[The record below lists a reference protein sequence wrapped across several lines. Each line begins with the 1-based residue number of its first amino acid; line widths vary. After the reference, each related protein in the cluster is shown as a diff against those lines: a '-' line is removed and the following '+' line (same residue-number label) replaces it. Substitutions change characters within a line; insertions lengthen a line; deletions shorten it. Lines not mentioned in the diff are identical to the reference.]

1 MFYRSAPRFR
11 IGKKIIG
18 VALCLVLGALSLFAQ
33 GEQIFRG
40 ACAKVGSKYV
50 LNDAGG
56 KVTYELDQQKNAK
69 RYAGYYVIVMGTL
82 DPTGMIH
89 VDKIV
94 PALPPKITQAK
105 SIYLYCDACP
115 RGMAKAKPAAL
126 EALLDWNR
134 FALLSS
140 PYNADLV
147 FIFSGNPYAGDY
159 VTRDG
164 PDPRPVNVE
173 VTYMNVVDPKT
184 GENLWGSSRRW
195 GSLFVAKATRD
206 LIKELREQLEEQGAG
221 NQQPLPEKHR
231 SRGSSSGVSPFPP

>member
-1 MFYRSAPRFR
+1 MPRFR
-11 IGKKIIG
+11 MGMKIVG
-18 VALCLVLGALSLFAQ
+18 VAACVLFSALSLFAQ
-33 GEQIFRG
+33 GEQVFRG
-40 ACAKVGSKYV
+40 ACAKVGSSYV

-56 KVTYELDQQKNAK
+56 KITYQLDQQKKAK
-69 RYAGYYVIVMGTL
+69 RYAGYYVIVTGSL
-82 DPTGMIH
+82 DQATGMIH
-89 VDKIV
+89 VDSIV

-134 FALLSS
+134 FAVLSS

-147 FIFSGNPYAGDY
+147 VIFSANPYAGDY

-164 PDPRPVNVE
+164 PDPRPVNVDI
-173 VTYMNVVDPKT
+173 TYMNIVDPQT
-184 GENLWGSSRRW
+184 GANLWSSSRQW

-206 LIKELREQLEEQGAG
+206 LIRQLRVQLEEQTGG
-221 NQQPLPEKHR
+221 SQQSPPEKHH
-231 SRGSSSGVSPFPP
+231 SHGSSSGVGTFPP